1 MKQSATVAVLPE
13 DLRSAL
19 DEELGRYPE
28 NRLTQSVE
36 RLSAR
41 YRQNNPATAP
51 ILNSDVD
58 IAAYAGYRMPA
69 TYAAVHSV
77 LAEAAVRMPGFAPRT
92 QIDVGG
98 GTGAAIWAAAEVWPS
113 LEESTVIEQVPGA
126 IVLGKR
132 LAGNAEHKAVR
143 GANWQRG
150 LIDPA
155 APAPD
160 ADLVTLSYVLGELP
174 EARRGDVV
182 RWLSAKAG
190 TLVLIE
196 PGTPAGYERIVEA
209 RDQLVELGLSLVA
222 PCPHEGACPIPRGK
236 NWCHFSARLPRAG
249 LHRRLKSG
257 TLGFED
263 EKFSYVVASRT
274 TPERAP
280 GRILRHPVKRKG
292 MVSLSLCTDTGLTE
306 SIVTK
311 RHGSAYRAARDA
323 EWGNAWPPGR
333 PTTVQSTVD

>member
-1 MKQSATVAVLPE
+1 VSALPP

-19 DEELGRYPE
+19 DEELGKYPQH
-28 NRLTQSVE
+28 RLTQSVE
-36 RLSAR
+36 RLSSR
-41 YRQNNPATAP
+41 YRENNPATAP
-51 ILNSDVD
+51 ILSSDAD

-69 TYAAVHSV
+69 TYAAIHAV
-77 LAEAAVRMPGFAPRT
+77 LAEAALRAPGFAPRT

-98 GTGAAIWAAAEVWPS
+98 GTGAAIWAAADVWPA
-113 LEESTVIEQVPGA
+113 LDKSTVVEQVPGA
-126 IVLGKR
+126 IALGRR
-132 LAGNAEHKAVR
+132 LAGNARGQAVR
-143 GANWQRG
+143 GSTWQRG
-150 LIDPA
+150 LIDPD

-174 EARRGDVV
+174 ETRRTDVV

-190 TLVLIE
+190 MLVLIE

-209 RDQLVELGLSLVA
+209 RDMLVELGLSLVA

-236 NWCHFSARLPRAG
+236 DWCHFSARLPRTG
-249 LHRRLKSG
+249 LHRQLKSG

-274 TPERAP
+274 APERAA

-292 MVSLSLCTDTGLTE
+292 MVSLSLCAEAGLTE
-306 SIVTK
+306 TIVTK
-311 RHGSAYRAARDA
+311 RHGEAYRVARDA
-323 EWGNAWPPGR
+323 EWGDAWPPA
-333 PTTVQSTVD
+333 QSIVD

>member
-1 MKQSATVAVLPE
+1 MAQLPE

-19 DEELGRYPE
+19 DEELGRYPQ

-41 YRQNNPATAP
+41 YRQNSAATAP
-51 ILNSDVD
+51 ILSSDVD

-77 LAEAAVRMPGFAPRT
+77 LAETAVRLPGFAPRT

-98 GTGAAIWAAAEVWPS
+98 GTGAALWAAAGVWPS
-113 LEESTVIEQVPGA
+113 LEESTVVEQVPGA
-126 IVLGKR
+126 VALGKR
-132 LAGNAEHKAVR
+132 LAGNAEYKAVR
-143 GANWQRG
+143 GASWQRG

-174 EARRGDVV
+174 EASRGDVV
-182 RWLSAKAG
+182 RWLSAKAE

-209 RDQLVELGLSLVA
+209 RDQLVALGLSLVA
-222 PCPHEGACPIPRGK
+222 PCPHEDACPIPRGK
-236 NWCHFSARLPRAG
+236 DWCHFSARLPRVG
-249 LHRRLKSG
+249 LHRRLKSA

-263 EKFSYVVASRT
+263 EKFAYVVASRT
-274 TPERAP
+274 AAERAP

-292 MVSLSLCTDTGLTE
+292 MVSLSVCAE
-306 SIVTK
+306 AEIAEEIVTK

-323 EWGNAWPPGR
+323 EWGDAWPPG
-333 PTTVQSTVD
+333 QSTVD

>member
-1 MKQSATVAVLPE
+1 MAVALPP

-19 DEELGRYPE
+19 DEELGKYPQ

-36 RLSAR
+36 RLSSR
-41 YRQNNPATAP
+41 YRENNPATAP
-51 ILNSDVD
+51 ILSSEVD

-69 TYAAVHSV
+69 TYAAVHAV
-77 LAEAAVRMPGFAPRT
+77 LAEAALRAPGFAPRT

-98 GTGAAIWAAAEVWPS
+98 GTGAAIWAAADVWPS
-113 LEESTVIEQVPGA
+113 LEKSTVVEQVAGA
-126 IVLGKR
+126 IALGRR
-132 LAGNAEHKAVR
+132 LAEHAAGPAVR
-143 GANWQRG
+143 GSTWQRG

-155 APAPD
+155 APAPE

-174 EARRGDVV
+174 EARRTDVV

-190 TLVLIE
+190 MLVLIE
-196 PGTPAGYERIVEA
+196 PGTPAGYERIVQA
-209 RDQLVELGLSLVA
+209 RDEIVELGLSLVA

-236 NWCHFSARLPRAG
+236 DWCHFSARLPRTG
-249 LHRRLKSG
+249 LHRQLKAG

-274 TPERAP
+274 APERAG

-292 MVSLSLCTDTGLTE
+292 MVSLTLCAETGLTE
-306 SIVTK
+306 TIVTK
-311 RHGSAYRAARDA
+311 RHGQAYRAARDA
-323 EWGNAWPPGR
+323 EWGDAWPAD
-333 PTTVQSTVD
+333 QSTVD

>member
-1 MKQSATVAVLPE
+1 M
-13 DLRSAL
+13 
-19 DEELGRYPE
+19 GRYPQH
-28 NRLTQSVE
+28 RLTQSVE

-41 YRQNNPATAP
+41 YRENNPATAP
-51 ILNSDVD
+51 ILSSEAD

-69 TYAAVHSV
+69 TYAAVHAV
-77 LAEAAVRMPGFAPRT
+77 LAEAALRAPGFTPRT
-92 QIDVGG
+92 QVDIGG
-98 GTGAAIWAAAEVWPS
+98 GTGAAIWAAADVWPS
-113 LEESTVIEQVPGA
+113 LEESTVVEQVPGA
-126 IVLGKR
+126 IALGRR
-132 LAGNAEHKAVR
+132 LAGSADGKAVR
-143 GANWQRG
+143 GSTWQRG

-174 EARRGDVV
+174 EARRADVV

-190 TLVLIE
+190 MLVLIE

-236 NWCHFSARLPRAG
+236 DWCHFSARLPRTG
-249 LHRRLKSG
+249 LHRQLKSG

-274 TPERAP
+274 APERAE

-292 MVSLSLCTDTGLTE
+292 MVSLALCTASGLTE
-306 SIVTK
+306 TIVTK
-311 RHGSAYRAARDA
+311 RHGTAYRAARDA
-323 EWGNAWPPGR
+323 EWGDGWPG
-333 PTTVQSTVD
+333 QSTRD

>member
-1 MKQSATVAVLPE
+1 MGECRTVSALPE
-13 DLRSAL
+13 TLRSAL
-19 DEELGRYPE
+19 DEELGKYPQT
-28 NRLTQSVE
+28 RLTQSVE
-36 RLSAR
+36 RLSTR
-41 YRQNNPATAP
+41 YRENNPASAP
-51 ILNSDVD
+51 ILSSEVD

-69 TYAAVHSV
+69 TYAAVHAV
-77 LAEAAVRMPGFAPRT
+77 LAEAALRTPGFAPRT

-98 GTGAAIWAAAEVWPS
+98 GTGAAIWAAADVWPS
-113 LEESTVIEQVPGA
+113 LEESTVVEQVPGA
-126 IVLGKR
+126 IALGRR
-132 LAGNAEHKAVR
+132 LAGNAGGKAVR
-143 GANWQRG
+143 GSTWQRG

-174 EARRGDVV
+174 EARRADTV

-190 TLVLIE
+190 MLVLIE

-236 NWCHFSARLPRAG
+236 DWCHFSARLPRTG
-249 LHRRLKSG
+249 LHRQLKSG

-274 TPERAP
+274 APERAE
-280 GRILRHPVKRKG
+280 GRILRHPAKRKG
-292 MVSLSLCTDTGLTE
+292 MVSLTLCAETGLTE
-306 SIVTK
+306 TIVTK
-311 RHGSAYRAARDA
+311 RHGDAYREARDA
-323 EWGNAWPPGR
+323 EWGDAWPAR
-333 PTTVQSTVD
+333 

>member
-1 MKQSATVAVLPE
+1 MALLPE

-19 DEELGRYPE
+19 DEELGRYPQ

-41 YRQNNPATAP
+41 YRQNSPATAP
-51 ILNSDVD
+51 ILSSDAD

-77 LAEAAVRMPGFAPRT
+77 LTETAVRAPGFAPRT
-92 QIDVGG
+92 QIDIGG
-98 GTGAAIWAAAEVWPS
+98 GTGAAIWAAADVWPS
-113 LEESTVIEQVPGA
+113 LEESTVVEQVPGA
-126 IVLGKR
+126 IALGKR
-132 LAGNAEHKAVR
+132 LAGNAGYKAVR
-143 GANWQRG
+143 GASWQRG

-222 PCPHEGACPIPRGK
+222 PCPHEDACPIPRGK
-236 NWCHFSARLPRAG
+236 DWCHFSARLPRTG
-249 LHRRLKSG
+249 QHRRLKTG

-274 TPERAP
+274 AAERAP
-280 GRILRHPVKRKG
+280 GRILRHPAKRKG
-292 MVSLSLCTDTGLTE
+292 LVSLSLCAPSALTE
-306 SIVTK
+306 AIVTK

-323 EWGNAWPPGR
+323 EWGGAWPPAESPR
-333 PTTVQSTVD
+333 N